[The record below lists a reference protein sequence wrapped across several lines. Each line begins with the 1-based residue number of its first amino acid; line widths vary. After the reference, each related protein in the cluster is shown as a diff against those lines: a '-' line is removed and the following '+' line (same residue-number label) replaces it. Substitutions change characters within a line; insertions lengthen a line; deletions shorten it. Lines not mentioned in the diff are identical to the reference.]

1 MDITELVKMIAK
13 MSGMSQKEQDQLEE
27 FIEQLDDLD
36 ELDNFDLSDLDGFD
50 FDIDGGMG
58 RRPGKR
64 SVDDYRQDPPEKP
77 DERVKDS
84 VDVDLSDEDSDAP
97 YHGQTWVE
105 VEDKYEAFVEIP
117 EEAQNSDVDIS
128 LREDSVYVSDP
139 IDEQLDT
146 TQLPVTVSSLDAE
159 VTEGGRLVVRVS

>member
-13 MSGMSQKEQDQLEE
+13 MSGMSQKEQEQLEE

-36 ELDNFDLSDLDGFD
+36 ELDGFDLSDLDGFD
-50 FDIDGGMG
+50 FDRGMG
-58 RRPGKR
+58 GRPGRR
-64 SVDDYRQDPPEKP
+64 SVDDYRQEPPEKP

-84 VDVDLSDEDSDAP
+84 VDVDLSDEDSDEP

-105 VEDKYEAFVEIP
+105 VENKYEAFVEIP
-117 EEAQNSDVDIS
+117 EEAQNNDVDIS